1 MIKEKSKNG
10 YNIPEDRMTT
20 ICHFPSSGE
29 TKYNK
34 AHSMKVPKAALDVFL
49 SYGDYEGECV
59 NGKQSTRDDSNR
71 KVIICHV
78 PPGNPQNSHT
88 LKIDKSALNA
98 HLAKGDYVGPCT
110 SNGSYTTPTT
120 TGTIQGV
127 VMNIPQTT
135 TSVSSIQIIQND
147 IMDLLRQILAIGN
160 SIKEDTDGLK
170 DTTSFYS
177 LRVTPDTRS
186 GFGID
191 TANADGVGVGY
202 GNVYLTLNCQDV
214 TQEHCA
220 FNLEGLQIR
229 LNNPDQYEQIT
240 INSINIDEIPY
251 VLQNPITL
259 DGSVTASN
267 ILLDA
272 NISSSIGIAE
282 SLGIDYVAT
291 RNFEQG
297 DKILDL
303 DVDFTGQMPQGASF
317 WTSDS
322 LIGIT

>member
-1 MIKEKSKNG
+1 V
-10 YNIPEDRMTT
+10 
-20 ICHFPSSGE
+20 ICH
-29 TKYNK
+29 T
-34 AHSMKVPKAALDVFL
+34 
-49 SYGDYEGECV
+49 
-59 NGKQSTRDDSNR
+59 
-71 KVIICHV
+71 
-78 PPGNPQNSHT
+78 PPGNPQNQHTIEVSHNA
-88 LKIDKSALNA
+88 LKA
-98 HLAKGDYVGPCT
+98 HLALGSSLGPCGSNVDTT
-110 SNGSYTTPTT
+110 SIDNTNRITP
-120 TGTIQGV
+120 V
-127 VMNIPQTT
+127 VMNTPQTT
-135 TSVSSIQIIQND
+135 TSISSIQIIQND
-147 IMDLLRQILAIGN
+147 VMDLLRQILAIGN

-170 DTTSFYS
+170 DTTSFYN

-186 GFGID
+186 GFGIE
-191 TANADGVGVGY
+191 TANTDGVGVGY

-229 LNNPDQYEQIT
+229 LHNPDQYEQIT

-259 DGSVTASN
+259 DDSISASN

-272 NISSSIGIAE
+272 NIASSIGVVE
-282 SLGIDYVAT
+282 SIGIDYVAS